1 MAIEHNTTDEQIEKM
16 VKKCFRK
23 GGLFKSRREM
33 RLSFRQLRDALKRL
47 EDAKKVSL
55 EIWRMRFD
63 V

>member
-47 EDAKKVSL
+47 EDAKKVSP